1 MKQIALSTHHK
12 ISFMLKRMES
22 STKSRTFFHI
32 IDSNFFSTFSF
43 EKTLL
48 LKKRKKSIQIPCI
61 EAFIVL
67 NYYGAVKKQLL
78 ALMQEVA
85 TRSVA
90 LPRNARRF
98 SCGASLLS

>member
-1 MKQIALSTHHK
+1 MAALETKGIHHMSSTFNDGVNTFFRLKSDHEGVK
-12 ISFMLKRMES
+12 ISFNDEGAIS
-22 STKSRTFFHI
+22 V
-32 IDSNFFSTFSF
+32 
-43 EKTLL
+43 TLYVC
-48 LKKRKKSIQIPCI
+48 IQYGYRIPDV
-61 EAFIVL
+61 VL
-67 NYYGAVKKQLL
+67 RLQERINTAL

>member
-1 MKQIALSTHHK
+1 
-12 ISFMLKRMES
+12 
-22 STKSRTFFHI
+22 
-32 IDSNFFSTFSF
+32 
-43 EKTLL
+43 
-48 LKKRKKSIQIPCI
+48 
-61 EAFIVL
+61 VL

>member
-1 MKQIALSTHHK
+1 MA
-12 ISFMLKRMES
+12 
-22 STKSRTFFHI
+22 TFLAFYFFRKHFH
-32 IDSNFFSTFSF
+32 
-43 EKTLL
+43 
-48 LKKRKKSIQIPCI
+48 KKRKKSSQIPCI
-61 EAFIVL
+61 EALFVL